1 MDTSNH
7 NKIDRKEAIKRTG
20 MLMGGVIFG
29 PSILGVLKGCT
40 ATPGVDWNPTL
51 FSNRQAQLVT
61 SLADVILPED
71 DTPSASQAGVP
82 AFIESMV
89 KEVYNDEQR
98 ETFLRGLDRFGE
110 ESTAELEAD
119 FFESPAGD
127 MFDYVFNLNEN
138 ALQGGPLE
146 GETPFIL
153 MFKEL
158 TMLGY
163 FTSEVGATQVLRYE
177 AVPGRYDGCIPFE
190 DVGRT
195 WAT

>member
-1 MDTSNH
+1 MDTTKKMN
-7 NKIDRKEAIKRTG
+7 RKEAIKRTG
-20 MLMGGVIFG
+20 LLMGGVIFA
-29 PSILGVLKGCT
+29 PSVLGVLKGCT

-51 FSNRQAQLVT
+51 FSNKQARLVT
-61 SLADVILPED
+61 SLTDVILPED

-89 KEVYNDEQR
+89 KEVYNDDQR
-98 ETFLRGLDRFGE
+98 EAFLLGLDQFGE
-110 ESTAELEAD
+110 ESTQELEAD
-119 FFESPAGD
+119 FYDSPEDQA
-127 MFDYVFNLNEN
+127 FDYAFNLNKV
-138 ALQGGPLE
+138 ALEEGPFGG

-177 AVPGRYDGCIPFE
+177 AVPGKYEGCIPVE
-190 DVGRT
+190 EVGRT